1 MPTSSREDF
10 VNGLLALRRVGGV
23 LFLALM
29 LWTAMSANV
38 KAQDPVK
45 ICDDI
50 SPWPPY
56 SYLSPNGEGEIAH
69 KQTGAMVEFLDDLFK
84 EIGLEYTL
92 SLIPWKRCLEAVR
105 KSSGPS
111 DFEVVINASFSSERV
126 KNYHVTKRIYRTT
139 PGAFYSVD
147 AFPAGLIL
155 RSRSDLKKYKI
166 CGVRGY
172 NYLEYGLSDSDIFLV
187 SGSLKSIL
195 RMMGKGRCEII
206 VSSIEPVLGTKL
218 FGDPIAPHNIRFVPV
233 SDSSA
238 ATFHIL
244 ISRESS
250 RGVLL
255 LERLNIAINK
265 LIHDGTWDRIMG
277 KYQALMDAK

>member
-1 MPTSSREDF
+1 MRF
-10 VNGLLALRRVGGV
+10 LALRRLGAV
-23 LFLALM
+23 LFPALM
-29 LWTAMSANV
+29 LWTTMSADV
-38 KAQDPVK
+38 KAQEPVK
-45 ICDDI
+45 VCDDI

-56 SYLSPNGEGEIAH
+56 SYPSPIGEGKIAN

-92 SLIPWKRCLEAVR
+92 SLKPWKRCLEAVK

-111 DFEVVINASFSSERV
+111 NFEVVINASFSSERA
-126 KNYHVTKRIYRTT
+126 KNYYVTKPIYRTT

-147 AFPAGLIL
+147 AFPAGLNL

-172 NYLEYGLSDSDIFLV
+172 NYLEYGLSDSDISSV
-187 SGSLKSIL
+187 SGSLKAIL
-195 RMMGKGRCEII
+195 KMMGKGRCEII
-206 VSSIEPVLGTKL
+206 VSSMEPVLGTKL
-218 FGDPIAPHNIRFVPV
+218 FGDKIAPNNVRAVPV
-233 SDSSA
+233 PDVPP

-250 RGVLL
+250 RGLLL
-255 LERLNIAINK
+255 LERLNIAIDKFTN
-265 LIHDGTWDRIMG
+265 DGTWDRIMG
-277 KYQALMDAK
+277 KYQALMDTK

>member
-1 MPTSSREDF
+1 MRF
-10 VNGLLALRRVGGV
+10 LALRRVGAV
-23 LFLALM
+23 LILALM
-29 LWTAMSANV
+29 LWPAMSADV

-56 SYLSPNGEGEIAH
+56 SYPSPSRIEEGEIVQ
-69 KQTGAMVEFLDDLFK
+69 KQTGAMVDFLDDLFE

-92 SLIPWKRCLEAVR
+92 SLKPWKRCLEAVK

-111 DFEVVINASFSSERV
+111 DFEVVINASFSSKRA
-126 KNYHVTKRIYRTT
+126 KNYHVTKPIYRTT

-147 AFPAGLIL
+147 AFPAGLNL

-172 NYLEYGLSDSDIFLV
+172 NYLEYGLSDSDIFSV
-187 SGSLKSIL
+187 SGSLKTNL
-195 RMMGKGRCEII
+195 KMMGKGRCEII
-206 VSSIEPVLGTKL
+206 VSSMEPVLGTKL
-218 FGDPIAPHNIRFVPV
+218 FGDQIAPNNVRAVPV
-233 SDSSA
+233 PDVPP

-250 RGVLL
+250 RGLLL
-255 LERLNIAINK
+255 LERLNIAIDKFTN
-265 LIHDGTWDRIMG
+265 DGTWDRIMG
-277 KYQALMDAK
+277 KYQALMDTK